1 MNSLFTVIMKKAYCS
16 KIFLAGLLLF
26 NFIGAESFGQSISSY
41 EFGSGLH
48 FESNDQSYEFDLGGL
63 MLPHISLESFDDEL
77 PSNMYYG
84 SKRTFFH
91 FKANSNKENVSA
103 YFLTNFA
110 SNNPLLE
117 AWVSYRPYDKLS
129 LTFGQF
135 RSVANNREMLIFENS
150 LVFFDRSL
158 LSQTFNES
166 GREFG
171 IKTSYVFGGANFA
184 LIPMLQVTSG
194 DGLNSFGIDSRDVD
208 LGGLKYASRVDLYPL
223 GLFKEGQLKTLND
236 YAFEESFKCVLGAA
250 ASFNDGASH
259 PVGEGHGTFYL
270 YNNANEVMLPD
281 YRELNFD
288 LLAKYKGFSLMA
300 EYSISTATGLDDL
313 VTESLIQSL
322 QPTQISTYLA
332 LGSGYNTQLFYTTK
346 GGYSF
351 GLVYSKVS
359 AEFNHQ
365 NSIVKDM
372 SMKRVVM
379 SKRLK
384 ESAVI
389 VQKSVDISEI
399 DGVKTMHYQFAVQLE
414 F

>member
-1 MNSLFTVIMKKAYCS
+1 MKKAYCS
-16 KIFLAGLLLF
+16 KIFLAALLF
-26 NFIGAESFGQSISSY
+26 FLFFVVDSYGQSISNY

-48 FESNDQSYEFDLGGL
+48 FESTDQNYQFDLGGL
-63 MLPHISLESFDDEL
+63 MLPYISLESFDDEQS
-77 PSNMYYG
+77 SNMFYG

-103 YFLTNFA
+103 YFLTDF
-110 SNNPLLE
+110 SSSNPLLE
-117 AWVSYRPYDKLS
+117 AWVAYQPCEKLTF
-129 LTFGQF
+129 TFGQF

-150 LVFFDRSL
+150 LAFFDRSL

-171 IKTSYVFGGANFA
+171 IKSSYVFGGSNFA

-223 GLFKEGQLKTLND
+223 GLFEEGQLKTLND
-236 YAFEESFKCVLGAA
+236 YAFEESFKFVLGAA

-259 PVGEGHGTFYL
+259 PVGEGHGAFYL

-288 LLAKYKGFSLMA
+288 FLAKYKGFSLMT

-322 QPTQISTYLA
+322 QPNQISTYLA

-346 GGYSF
+346 DGYSI
-351 GLVYSKVS
+351 GLVYSKIS
-359 AEFNHQ
+359 AEFKHQ
-365 NSIVKDM
+365 NSIIKDM
-372 SMKRVVM
+372 SIKRVAM
-379 SKRLK
+379 SKRIK

-389 VQKSVDISEI
+389 IQKSVDISEI
-399 DGVKTMHYQFAVQLE
+399 DGVKTMNYQFAVQLE